1 VLPWGPWK
9 RFCCI
14 HDATT
19 SHFCQS
25 SLHGLQELQ
34 PHSKQ
39 ERSQWI
45 HLKDRQDDKQLT
57 ASLDLYGLAERILD
71 SKEVL
76 GDIHSNL
83 QDGEATKRS
92 KETSLLA
99 LRKTVIP
106 LLQFASDTIRSST
119 KLVVAPIAGSQY
131 VHIRNEAEKRA
142 SAATVT
148 PTSNETWGQTLPR
161 KSEPLRRIEN
171 TLATENDEIKKRKAT
186 SHRLHNRHINNQS
199 VTQHLI
205 DQGKLF
211 QRRFHEA
218 LR

>member
-1 VLPWGPWK
+1 
-9 RFCCI
+9 
-14 HDATT
+14 
-19 SHFCQS
+19 
-25 SLHGLQELQ
+25 
-34 PHSKQ
+34 
-39 ERSQWI
+39 
-45 HLKDRQDDKQLT
+45 
-57 ASLDLYGLAERILD
+57 LD